1 MDGTKPRVE
10 RMYLEILLG
19 MSQNKS
25 LLQPLSDKE
34 MAQWDLITKQVEEIR
49 AKGGEFDIP
58 NEIPNQ
64 NWKVDNGYRAFWL
77 CSYSGNKI

>member
-1 MDGTKPRVE
+1 MDGSKPRVE

-19 MSQNKS
+19 ISQNKS
-25 LLQPLSDKE
+25 LLQPLNDKE

-64 NWKVDNGYRAFWL
+64 N
-77 CSYSGNKI
+77 

>member
-1 MDGTKPRVE
+1 MASTKPRIE

-49 AKGGEFDIP
+49 AKGGEFEIP
-58 NEIPNQ
+58 NEIPE
-64 NWKVDNGYRAFWL
+64 
-77 CSYSGNKI
+77 

>member
-1 MDGTKPRVE
+1 MASTKPRVE

-19 MSQNKS
+19 ISQNKS

-34 MAQWDLITKQVEEIR
+34 MAQWDLITKQVKEIR

-64 NWKVDNGYRAFWL
+64 N
-77 CSYSGNKI
+77 

>member
-1 MDGTKPRVE
+1 MMASTKPRIE

-49 AKGGEFDIP
+49 AKGGEFEIP
-58 NEIPNQ
+58 NEIPE
-64 NWKVDNGYRAFWL
+64 
-77 CSYSGNKI
+77 

>member
-1 MDGTKPRVE
+1 
-10 RMYLEILLG
+10 MYLEILLG

-49 AKGGEFDIP
+49 AKGGEFEIP
-58 NEIPNQ
+58 NEIPE
-64 NWKVDNGYRAFWL
+64 
-77 CSYSGNKI
+77 

>member
-1 MDGTKPRVE
+1 MASTKPRIE

-58 NEIPNQ
+58 NEIPN
-64 NWKVDNGYRAFWL
+64 
-77 CSYSGNKI
+77 

>member
-64 NWKVDNGYRAFWL
+64 N
-77 CSYSGNKI
+77 

>member
-1 MDGTKPRVE
+1 MDGSKPRVE

-19 MSQNKS
+19 ISQNKS

-34 MAQWDLITKQVEEIR
+34 MAQWDLITKQVKEIR
-49 AKGGEFDIP
+49 DKGGEFDIP

-64 NWKVDNGYRAFWL
+64 N
-77 CSYSGNKI
+77 

>member
-1 MDGTKPRVE
+1 MASTKPRIE

-58 NEIPNQ
+58 NEIPDQ
-64 NWKVDNGYRAFWL
+64 N
-77 CSYSGNKI
+77 